1 MADYATMTRTAR
13 LHASPYLL
21 LGLTAF
27 FWSLNWVTARALVG
41 HVSPLALTYLRWVVA
56 LAAML
61 PFAWR
66 EVLAHRAAI
75 RQHWRTIVWLG
86 FWGMGVQN
94 AFTYVGL
101 QYTTATN
108 GVILNSSVPVMI
120 VVLAWALYRET
131 ITRLQVLGV
140 AISLA
145 GIVAIISRGNPS
157 VLAQLELNK
166 GDLIVLTGMAFWAAY
181 TVFLRAKPPGLP
193 PLALLMSLG
202 LVGFVLLTPLAA
214 AEMLF
219 LGGHVELTP
228 ATVAAILYVGT
239 FPSFVAYIFWNRGV
253 AEVGP
258 QVAGIFM
265 HLMPAFGVVLA
276 WLFLGERLYLFH
288 WVGIALILAG
298 IALATR
304 GEKRGLPEPIP
315 E

>member
-1 MADYATMTRTAR
+1 
-13 LHASPYLL
+13 
-21 LGLTAF
+21 
-27 FWSLNWVTARALVG
+27 
-41 HVSPLALTYLRWVVA
+41 
-56 LAAML
+56 
-61 PFAWR
+61 
-66 EVLAHRAAI
+66 
-75 RQHWRTIVWLG
+75 
-86 FWGMGVQN
+86 MGVQN

-131 ITRLQVLGV
+131 ITRLQVVGV
-140 AISLA
+140 AISLG
-145 GIVAIISRGNPS
+145 GIFAIISRGD
-157 VLAQLELNK
+157 VAALAQLQLNK

-258 QVAGIFM
+258 QVAGVFM

-276 WLFLGERLYLFH
+276 WMFLGERLYLFH

>member
-1 MADYATMTRTAR
+1 MTRTPR

-21 LGLTAF
+21 LTATAF
-27 FWSLNWVTARALVG
+27 FWALNWVTARALAG
-41 HVSPLALTYLRWVVA
+41 HVSPLVLAYLRWVVA
-56 LAAML
+56 LAAMI

-66 EVLAHRAAI
+66 EIRAHRAVI
-75 RQHWRTIVWLG
+75 RRHWRSIAWLG

-94 AFTYVGL
+94 AFSYEGL

-120 VVLAWALYRET
+120 VVLAWAIYRET
-131 ITRLQVLGV
+131 ITRLQALGV
-140 AISLA
+140 VISLA
-145 GIVAIISRGNPS
+145 GILAIITRGNFS
-157 VLAQLELNK
+157 ALAQLSLNK
-166 GDLIVLTGMAFWAAY
+166 GDLIVLIGMGFWAAY

-193 PLALLMSLG
+193 PLALLTCCG
-202 LVGFVLLTPLAA
+202 LVGFVLLTPLTLAEILFFGGH
-214 AEMLF
+214 AEM
-219 LGGHVELTP
+219 TP
-228 ATVAAILYVGT
+228 ASVAAVLYVGT
-239 FPSFVAYIFWNRGV
+239 FPSLIAYIFWNRGV

-288 WVGIALILAG
+288 WAGIALILAG

-304 GEKRGLPEPIP
+304 GEKRGVPEPIP

>member
-1 MADYATMTRTAR
+1 MQRRATF
-13 LHASPYLL
+13 HANPYLL
-21 LGLTAF
+21 LALTAF
-27 FWSLNWVTARALVG
+27 FWSLNWVTGRAIAG
-41 HVSPLALTYLRWVVA
+41 HVSPIVLTYLRWVVA
-56 LAAML
+56 LAIMVPL
-61 PFAWR
+61 AWR
-66 EVLAHRAAI
+66 EVWEHRAVI
-75 RQHWRTIVWLG
+75 RAHWRSIAWLG

-108 GVILNSSVPVMI
+108 GVILNSSIPVMI
-120 VVLAWALYRET
+120 VVLAWLVYRDT
-131 ITRLQVLGV
+131 ITRLQALGV
-140 AISLA
+140 ALSLA
-145 GIVAIISRGNPS
+145 GILAIMSRGEPAA
-157 VLAQLELNK
+157 LARLSLNK
-166 GDLIVLTGMAFWAAY
+166 GDLIVLTGMAVWAAY

-193 PLALLMSLG
+193 PLAMLTACG
-202 LVGFVLLTPLAA
+202 IVGFVLLTPLAA
-214 AEMLF
+214 AEVLF
-219 LGGHVELTP
+219 FGGHAELTL
-228 ATVAAILYVGT
+228 ASVAAIVYVGT

-298 IALATR
+298 IVLATR
-304 GEKRGLPEPIP
+304 GDRRGVPEPIP

>member
-1 MADYATMTRTAR
+1 MMRSHR
-13 LHASPYLL
+13 LHVSPYLL
-21 LGLTAF
+21 LALTAF
-27 FWSLNWVTARALVG
+27 FWSLNWVTGRGIAG
-41 HVSPLALTYLRWVVA
+41 HVSPLMLAYLRWVVA
-56 LAAML
+56 LAVMI
-61 PFAWR
+61 PWAWR
-66 EVLAHRAAI
+66 GVHANLDLI
-75 RQHWRTIVWLG
+75 RRHWRSIVWLG
-86 FWGMGVQN
+86 FWGMGLQN
-94 AFTYVGL
+94 AFTYIGL

-120 VVLAWALYRET
+120 VVLAWILYRET
-131 ITRLQVLGV
+131 ITRLQALGV

-145 GIVAIISRGNPS
+145 GIVAIITRGDPS
-157 VLAQLELNK
+157 ALARLSLNK

-193 PLALLMSLG
+193 PLVLLTCLG
-202 LVGFVLLTPLAA
+202 CVGFLLLTPLAA

-219 LGGHVELTP
+219 FGGHVELTP
-228 ATVAAILYVGT
+228 STLAAILYVGT

-288 WVGIALILAG
+288 WAGIALILAG